1 MQRDMDLIRL
11 ILLELEKAPGAF
23 TGEMKFDGYSPE
35 QVSYHCWLLLEGGFA
50 LGVETTHQG
59 SIGREAVAT
68 TLTWEGHEFL
78 DAARDPGIWRRATE
92 RLSTVGGSVALSVLQ
107 SVLNDVATKSLGLS

>member
-11 ILLELEKAPGAF
+11 ILLELEKASGAS

-35 QVSYHCWLLLEGGFA
+35 QVGYHCWLLLEGGFA

-59 SIGREAVAT
+59 SIGREAVVT
-68 TLTWEGHEFL
+68 TLTWVYMRTRRREAASPSAWVVCGECRESSAK
-78 DAARDPGIWRRATE
+78 DARALPRKS
-92 RLSTVGGSVALSVLQ
+92 RL
-107 SVLNDVATKSLGLS
+107 

>member
-1 MQRDMDLIRL
+1 MQREMDLIRL

-35 QVSYHCWLLLEGGFA
+35 QVGYHCWLLLEGGFA

-68 TLTWEGHEFL
+68 TLTWVC
-78 DAARDPGIWRRATE
+78 ARDDAKPHRRPPWWCGECRESSAKDARALPRKS
-92 RLSTVGGSVALSVLQ
+92 RL
-107 SVLNDVATKSLGLS
+107 